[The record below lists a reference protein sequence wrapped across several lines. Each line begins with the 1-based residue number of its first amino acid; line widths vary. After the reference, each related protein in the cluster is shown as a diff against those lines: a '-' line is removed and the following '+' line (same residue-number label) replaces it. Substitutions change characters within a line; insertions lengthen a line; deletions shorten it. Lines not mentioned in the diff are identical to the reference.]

1 MRKKAIYIKKFNLK
15 KASKAVVGLITIPL
29 ACKVLIDILNIKEII
44 GDKWIHAFGIDKKN
58 GIYYILNKCIDLG
71 KFQDLLYGVIVL
83 LCISVIVVQI
93 VFFCKNNLQEKVL
106 IVLHNSLNQTS
117 FRFSGE
123 LQNEYIVKKI
133 CFNQYDTF
141 HSNLPIHEMIN
152 RTITEVDLKANE
164 IRQFIAKGYHIGYA
178 GIANI
183 PATFMLGYE
192 LGDENAKIYF
202 HKFHG
207 RQTSFNFEDD
217 KFHKLTKKNVRG
229 TFEKEI
235 LQESLDVS
243 KSGNIVILISL
254 TQPIKESDFASITGK
269 NDYIIKYTTSDK
281 TDYDVIDSENQIDD
295 YTNQILS
302 DIAEIQKKPN
312 INQIRIGVAASSAF
326 IFGLGTKFSKTQ
338 NKTTIIFHF
347 EKDNYSWGI
356 NVTDKKAVII

>member
-1 MRKKAIYIKKFNLK
+1 MRKKAIYIKRFNLR

-29 ACKVLIDILNIKEII
+29 ACKVLIDILNIKKII

-71 KFQDLLYGVIVL
+71 NYQDLLYGIIVF

-93 VFFCKNNLQEKVL
+93 VLFCKNNLQEKVL
-106 IVLHNSLNQTS
+106 IVLHNSLNQIS

-141 HSNLPIHEMIN
+141 QSNLPIREMIN
-152 RTITEVDLKANE
+152 RAITEVDLKVSE
-164 IRQFIAKGYHIGYA
+164 IRQFIAQGYYIGYA

-217 KFHKLTKKNVRG
+217 KFHRLTKKNVRG
-229 TFEKEI
+229 
-235 LQESLDVS
+235 SCS
-243 KSGNIVILISL
+243 
-254 TQPIKESDFASITGK
+254 SIT
-269 NDYIIKYTTSDK
+269 ISIHPA
-281 TDYDVIDSENQIDD
+281 I
-295 YTNQILS
+295 
-302 DIAEIQKKPN
+302 P
-312 INQIRIGVAASSAF
+312 
-326 IFGLGTKFSKTQ
+326 
-338 NKTTIIFHF
+338 
-347 EKDNYSWGI
+347 
-356 NVTDKKAVII
+356 